1 MKCWGLGAF
10 CFGGPGFEHLR
21 EMFGNEFYF
30 HNCGTITR
38 RGCFTLLTEVPL
50 VVVVCKWL
58 QNWQRTLQAFS
69 SVLIFILIC
78 FNREIKTS
86 IVHVLALRVGDV
98 SLLLSL
104 FSWEVKQGRILE
116 IRASGFIA
124 ERVVRCLTENSWTD
138 QCWWKLG
145 LPPDVSWAF
154 YLVWSSGKYLW
165 A

>member
-1 MKCWGLGAF
+1 MWLEVGTERK
-10 CFGGPGFEHLR
+10 LR
-21 EMFGNEFYF
+21 
-30 HNCGTITR
+30 
-38 RGCFTLLTEVPL
+38 
-50 VVVVCKWL
+50 
-58 QNWQRTLQAFS
+58 QAFS

-124 ERVVRCLTENSWTD
+124 ERVVCCLTENS
-138 QCWWKLG
+138 
-145 LPPDVSWAF
+145 
-154 YLVWSSGKYLW
+154 
-165 A
+165 